1 MFYLIHLR
9 ELSVSFLNKLNLTC
23 SYSRQKKSPDLSA
36 CPRLLR
42 LQIRCFGK
50 F

>member
-23 SYSRQKKSPDLSA
+23 SYSR
-36 CPRLLR
+36 
-42 LQIRCFGK
+42 
-50 F
+50 